1 MDQGTYFSQYLFVF
15 LNGFWNSLRKTDRQD
30 KQNLNEKTHNNFAKR
45 GDFSFSFLTAFP
57 ILITFCDQILKQVN
71 SAPPMNSSSMPLEKE
86 RKKKYSSLENENSFS
101 AKQKIETSNNGKQ
114 KSLDEKSTNIRY
126 EKQGFFERK
135 GQQLKQKLHV
145 KSDSCDSGTKKT
157 TSRKIGIFKEKC
169 LEMPDDGSDPP
180 STISTPERSD
190 FLGGRRGMTK
200 QKNVELP
207 EFLGPP
213 EKTGKVDVLT
223 DFLGP
228 PEKFDSAP
236 RSRSQSIEVAFFNYF
251 FATNPMLNSGG
262 RRGRQLVGGDAP

>member
-1 MDQGTYFSQYLFVF
+1 
-15 LNGFWNSLRKTDRQD
+15 
-30 KQNLNEKTHNNFAKR
+30 
-45 GDFSFSFLTAFP
+45 
-57 ILITFCDQILKQVN
+57 
-71 SAPPMNSSSMPLEKE
+71 MPLEKE
-86 RKKKYSSLENENSFS
+86 RKKKYSSLENETSFN

-126 EKQGFFERK
+126 EKPGFFERK

-145 KSDSCDSGTKKT
+145 KSDSCDSGSKKT

-180 STISTPERSD
+180 SSISNPERSD

-200 QKNVELP
+200 QKNVELVELP

-236 RSRSQSIEVAFFNYF
+236 RSRSQSIEV
-251 FATNPMLNSGG
+251 
-262 RRGRQLVGGDAP
+262 RRVFLVAMIQYCIQVAEEVASSLVVTMRLETDSDRRVSISCAPPSFKVIFGHQQMAEGQKKK

>member
-1 MDQGTYFSQYLFVF
+1 
-15 LNGFWNSLRKTDRQD
+15 
-30 KQNLNEKTHNNFAKR
+30 
-45 GDFSFSFLTAFP
+45 
-57 ILITFCDQILKQVN
+57 
-71 SAPPMNSSSMPLEKE
+71 MPLEKE
-86 RKKKYSSLENENSFS
+86 RKKKYSSLENETSFS

-169 LEMPDDGSDPP
+169 LEMPDDGIDPP

-251 FATNPMLNSGG
+251 LPPIQCWTQVAGEVASSLVVMRLESESED
-262 RRGRQLVGGDAP
+262 RRVSISCTPTSFKV